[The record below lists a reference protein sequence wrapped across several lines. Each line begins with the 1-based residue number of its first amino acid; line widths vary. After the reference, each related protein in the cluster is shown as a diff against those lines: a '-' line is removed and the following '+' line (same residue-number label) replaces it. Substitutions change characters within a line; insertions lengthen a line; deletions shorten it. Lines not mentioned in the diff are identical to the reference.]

1 MSSQSFEFDDTNIAR
16 SVFGHRDE
24 FLRIIEHELTVD
36 ILWKGNKLTITGDP
50 ADAVIARNVLVQL
63 YGIVADG
70 YALATTDVTR
80 AISLLKEAPDTDLR
94 RIFLDSVITGSSG
107 RNISPKTL
115 TQKHY
120 VDAIRNH
127 PLVFGIGPAGTGK
140 TYLAMAMAVSALLKR
155 KVKRI
160 VLARPAVE
168 AGEKLGFLPGDL
180 QEKVNP
186 YLRPLYDALNEMLD
200 FEKASQWMQRGIIEV
215 APLAFMRGRT
225 LNDSFIILDEAQNAT
240 REQMKMF
247 LTRIGYGSSAVVTG
261 DASQIDLIEKQT
273 SGLTHASRILEG
285 LEGVSVVRFE
295 EVDVVR
301 HPLVRRVVAA
311 YDRQE
316 ALERQQELQ
325 EDPYQRDRGYRLRPE
340 RGPRFE
346 NRGWNEPRDW
356 RPEQAGPP
364 APAAVESAAEQT
376 GEELP
381 KVEPLKPE
389 GEAE

>member
-1 MSSQSFEFDDTNIAR
+1 MSAQSFEFEDTNIAR

-24 FLRIIEHELTVD
+24 FLRLIEQELTVD
-36 ILWKGNKLTITGDP
+36 ILWKGTQLTITGDP
-50 ADAVIARNVLVQL
+50 ADAAVARNVLVQL
-63 YGIVADG
+63 YGLVAEG
-70 YALATTDVTR
+70 YALGTADVTR
-80 AISLLKEAPDTDLR
+80 AISLLREAPNSDLR
-94 RIFLDSVITGSSG
+94 RVFLDAVITGSAG
-107 RNISPKTL
+107 KNISPKTL
-115 TQKHY
+115 TQKYY

-186 YLRPLYDALNEMLD
+186 YLRPLYDALHDMLD
-200 FEKASQWMQRGIIEV
+200 FEKANQWMQRGIIEV

-247 LTRIGYGSSAVVTG
+247 LTRIGYGSYAVVTG
-261 DASQIDLIEKQT
+261 DASQIDLIEKQS
-273 SGLTHASRILEG
+273 SGLTHAARILEG

-295 EVDVVR
+295 DVDVVR

-316 ALERQQELQ
+316 ALEREQELL
-325 EDPYQRDRGYRLRPE
+325 EDEYPRDRNFRFRGD
-340 RGPRFE
+340 RGPRFD
-346 NRGWNEPRDW
+346 NRGWHAQREQ
-356 RPEQAGPP
+356 RPVAEA
-364 APAAVESAAEQT
+364 APAAVAGEHAAELT
-376 GEELP
+376 GEEPAAEAP
-381 KVEPLKPE
+381 KKSD
-389 GEAE
+389 GEES

>member
-36 ILWKGNKLTITGDP
+36 ILWKGNKLTIAGDP

-273 SGLTHASRILEG
+273 SGLTHAARILDG
-285 LEGVSVVRFE
+285 LEGVSIVRFE

-316 ALERQQELQ
+316 ALEREQELQ

-356 RPEQAGPP
+356 RPAPAGPP
-364 APAAVESAAEQT
+364 APAAAEQAAEQT

-381 KVEPLKPE
+381 KVEPQKPE

>member
-24 FLRIIEHELTVD
+24 FLRIIEYELTVD

-273 SGLTHASRILEG
+273 SGLTHAARILEG

-316 ALERQQELQ
+316 ALEREQELQ

-356 RPEQAGPP
+356 RPAPAAPP
-364 APAAVESAAEQT
+364 APAAVEQAAEQT

-381 KVEPLKPE
+381 KVEPQKPE
-389 GEAE
+389 GESE

>member
-50 ADAVIARNVLVQL
+50 ADALIARNVLVQL

-273 SGLTHASRILEG
+273 SGLTHAARILEG

-316 ALERQQELQ
+316 ALEREQELQ
-325 EDPYQRDRGYRLRPE
+325 EEPYPRDRGYRFRPE

-356 RPEQAGPP
+356 RPEPAGSP
-364 APAAVESAAEQT
+364 APAAVEQAAEQA

-381 KVEPLKPE
+381 KVEPQKPE
-389 GEAE
+389 GDSE

>member
-1 MSSQSFEFDDTNIAR
+1 MCSQSFEFDDTNIAR

-50 ADAVIARNVLVQL
+50 ADAIVARNVLVQL

-94 RIFLDSVITGSSG
+94 RIFLDAVITGSSG

-273 SGLTHASRILEG
+273 SGLTHAARILEG

-316 ALERQQELQ
+316 ALEREQELQ
-325 EDPYQRDRGYRLRPE
+325 EDPYQRDRGYRFRPD

-346 NRGWNEPRDW
+346 HRGWNEPRDW
-356 RPEQAGPP
+356 RQEAVAPP
-364 APAAVESAAEQT
+364 AAAPASHAAEQT
-376 GEELP
+376 GEEQSAADP
-381 KVEPLKPE
+381 AKTE
-389 GEAE
+389 GESE

>member
-36 ILWKGNKLTITGDP
+36 ILWKGNKLTISGDP
-50 ADAVIARNVLVQL
+50 ADAVVARNVLVQL

-94 RIFLDSVITGSSG
+94 RIFLDAVITGSSG

-273 SGLTHASRILEG
+273 SGLTHAARILEG

-316 ALERQQELQ
+316 ALEREQELQ
-325 EDPYQRDRGYRLRPE
+325 QGPYQRDRGYRFPSD

-356 RPEQAGPP
+356 RQEPAAPP
-364 APAAVESAAEQT
+364 AAAPAVQAAEQT
-376 GEELP
+376 DEEP
-381 KVEPLKPE
+381 TMTDPAKTE
-389 GEAE
+389 GETE

>member
-247 LTRIGYGSSAVVTG
+247 LTRIGFGSRAVVTG
-261 DASQIDLIEKQT
+261 DMTQMDLPRGQPSGLIEARRV
-273 SGLTHASRILEG
+273 LRE
-285 LEGVSVVRFE
+285 VRGIAFTE
-295 EVDVVR
+295 FDSSDVVR
-301 HPLVRRVVAA
+301 HPLVARIVDA
-311 YDRQE
+311 Y
-316 ALERQQELQ
+316 ERHA
-325 EDPYQRDRGYRLRPE
+325 
-340 RGPRFE
+340 
-346 NRGWNEPRDW
+346 PRD
-356 RPEQAGPP
+356 P
-364 APAAVESAAEQT
+364 A
-376 GEELP
+376 
-381 KVEPLKPE
+381 
-389 GEAE
+389 

>member
-364 APAAVESAAEQT
+364 APAAVENAAEQT

>member
-24 FLRIIEHELTVD
+24 FLRLIEHELTVD
-36 ILWKGNKLTITGDP
+36 ILWKGNKLTISGDP
-50 ADAVIARNVLVQL
+50 ADAIIARNVLVQL

-273 SGLTHASRILEG
+273 SGLTHAARILEG

-316 ALERQQELQ
+316 ALEREQELR
-325 EDPYQRDRGYRLRPE
+325 EESYPRDRGYRFRPD

-346 NRGWNEPRDW
+346 NRGWNEPRDEGAEKVAP
-356 RPEQAGPP
+356 PEARSELP
-364 APAAVESAAEQT
+364 AAEQT
-376 GEELP
+376 GAEQSAA
-381 KVEPLKPE
+381 EPGKTE
-389 GEAE
+389 GETE

>member
-127 PLVFGIGPAGTGK
+127 PLVFGIEP
-140 TYLAMAMAVSALLKR
+140 
-155 KVKRI
+155 
-160 VLARPAVE
+160 ARPTSRWRWRS
-168 AGEKLGFLPGDL
+168 P
-180 QEKVNP
+180 
-186 YLRPLYDALNEMLD
+186 RC
-200 FEKASQWMQRGIIEV
+200 SS
-215 APLAFMRGRT
+215 GR
-225 LNDSFIILDEAQNAT
+225 
-240 REQMKMF
+240 
-247 LTRIGYGSSAVVTG
+247 
-261 DASQIDLIEKQT
+261 
-273 SGLTHASRILEG
+273 
-285 LEGVSVVRFE
+285 
-295 EVDVVR
+295 
-301 HPLVRRVVAA
+301 
-311 YDRQE
+311 
-316 ALERQQELQ
+316 
-325 EDPYQRDRGYRLRPE
+325 
-340 RGPRFE
+340 
-346 NRGWNEPRDW
+346 
-356 RPEQAGPP
+356 
-364 APAAVESAAEQT
+364 
-376 GEELP
+376 
-381 KVEPLKPE
+381 
-389 GEAE
+389 

>member
-273 SGLTHASRILEG
+273 SGLTHAARILDG
-285 LEGVSVVRFE
+285 LEGVSIVRFE

-316 ALERQQELQ
+316 ALEREQELQ
-325 EDPYQRDRGYRLRPE
+325 DDPYQRDRGYRLRPE

-356 RPEQAGPP
+356 RPVPAAPP
-364 APAAVESAAEQT
+364 APAAAEHAAEQT

-381 KVEPLKPE
+381 KVEPQKTE
-389 GEAE
+389 GESE

>member
-24 FLRIIEHELTVD
+24 FLRLIEHELTVD
-36 ILWKGNKLTITGDP
+36 ILWKGNKLSISGDP
-50 ADAVIARNVLVQL
+50 SDAVIARNVLVQL

-94 RIFLDSVITGSSG
+94 RIFLDAVITGSSG

-120 VDAIRNH
+120 VDAIRKY

-273 SGLTHASRILEG
+273 SGLTHAARILEG

-316 ALERQQELQ
+316 ALEREQELQ
-325 EDPYQRDRGYRLRPE
+325 EDPYQRDRGYRFRPD

-346 NRGWNEPRDW
+346 NRGWNEARDW
-356 RPEQAGPP
+356 RPEAAAPSAAPP
-364 APAAVESAAEQT
+364 VSQAAEQT
-376 GEELP
+376 AGEQTTADP
-381 KVEPLKPE
+381 AKTE
-389 GEAE
+389 GETE

>member
-1 MSSQSFEFDDTNIAR
+1 MSVQSFDFDDTNIAR
-16 SVFGHRDE
+16 AVFGHRDE
-24 FLRIIEHELTVD
+24 FLRLIEHELTVD
-36 ILWKGNKLTITGDP
+36 ILWKGTRLTITGDP
-50 ADAVIARNVLVQL
+50 ADALIARSVLVQL
-63 YGIVADG
+63 YGLVAEG
-70 YALATTDVTR
+70 YALGTADVTR
-80 AISLLKEAPDTDLR
+80 AISLLREAPESDLK
-94 RIFLDSVITGSSG
+94 RIFLDAVITGAAG

-115 TQKHY
+115 TQKYY

-186 YLRPLYDALNEMLD
+186 YLRPLYDALHDMLD
-200 FEKASQWMQRGIIEV
+200 FEKANQWMQRGIIEV

-247 LTRIGYGSSAVVTG
+247 LTRIGYGSFAVVTG
-261 DASQIDLIEKQT
+261 DASQIDLIEKQS
-273 SGLTHASRILEG
+273 SGLTHAARILEG

-295 EVDVVR
+295 DVDVVR

-316 ALERQQELQ
+316 ALEREQELL
-325 EDPYQRDRGYRLRPE
+325 EDEFPRE
-340 RGPRFE
+340 RGPRFRHD
-346 NRGWNEPRDW
+346 RGYRGESRSWHGPRGDGGVGGEVRASGEP
-356 RPEQAGPP
+356 AK
-364 APAAVESAAEQT
+364 APASDEPVEGG
-376 GEELP
+376 GE
-381 KVEPLKPE
+381 
-389 GEAE
+389 GA